1 MKAGEFLKK
10 IRLEKNLSLRQMS
23 YKTNLSHTFI
33 SEIEKGKLNGALSS
47 HEKILNALELAA
59 EEKAKFYKLSEL
71 EKLPQNIRMNII
83 EMENKIKKLEK
94 ELEQCKN
101 QLNVENNSNNGHI
114 IVGDRN
120 KINNSYAGTALC
132 KELGELDEKQKEKVL
147 KFINDYIKN

>member
-47 HEKILNALELAA
+47 QEKILNALELTA